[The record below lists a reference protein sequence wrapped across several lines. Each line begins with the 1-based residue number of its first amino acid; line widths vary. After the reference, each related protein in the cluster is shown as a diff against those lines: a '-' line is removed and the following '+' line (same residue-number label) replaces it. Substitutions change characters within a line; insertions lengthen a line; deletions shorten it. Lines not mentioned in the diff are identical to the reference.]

1 MEFQNQQNYVIE
13 DFYVLHLIALTC
25 LIFHVFHFGGYDD
38 VFNFFR
44 GFILLGQIV
53 RRIFHQAVLT
63 QW

>member
-38 VFNFFR
+38 VFNFFVAL
-44 GFILLGQIV
+44 FY
-53 RRIFHQAVLT
+53 
-63 QW
+63 